1 MYTTNTIS
9 YQFPKAKTAF
19 FLFHIR
25 GRITSL
31 WNKLTG
37 NRPCLEDFS
46 IQAFRLSAG
55 RKHLGVMNISVAEIT
70 GSVTRSR
77 DFDPQFRPLK
87 TTLRDHW
94 VSAFVQTIS
103 NEKQFVVI
111 YKVGEK
117 YFVKEGNNWVSVAK
131 YLGKQSI
138 QADVWEFSYTDSQA
152 ELLQPVVFPINQKMT
167 AAI

>member
-9 YQFPKAKTAF
+9 YRFPNAKTAF
-19 FLFHIR
+19 LRFHIR
-25 GRITSL
+25 GRLTSL
-31 WNKLTG
+31 WNKLIG
-37 NRPCLEDFS
+37 HRPCLEDFS
-46 IQAFRLSAG
+46 SQAFRLGAG
-55 RKHLGVMNISVAEIT
+55 RKHLGPMDISIAEIT

-103 NEKQFVVI
+103 NEKQSVI
-111 YKVGEK
+111 VYKTGEK
-117 YFVKEGNNWVSVAK
+117 YFVKEGHNWVSVAK

-138 QADVWEFSYTDSQA
+138 QADVWEFSYTDWQVESFQS
-152 ELLQPVVFPINQKMT
+152 VVFPVNRKVT